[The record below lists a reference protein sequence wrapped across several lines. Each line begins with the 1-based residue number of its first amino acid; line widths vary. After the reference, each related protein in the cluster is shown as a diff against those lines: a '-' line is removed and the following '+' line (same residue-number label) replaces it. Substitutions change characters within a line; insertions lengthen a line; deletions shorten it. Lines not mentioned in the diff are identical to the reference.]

1 MINMDNEALLR
12 NAFLDN
18 ILRYLI
24 EENFPRVI
32 KCLDML
38 SEEQVWYRPNAQS
51 NSVGNLV
58 IHLHGNLTQWV
69 LDGIGG
75 QPFKRARQAE
85 FDADRTKTKA
95 ELIAML
101 GRLKDDLSPLIRD
114 ISTAELLSIRPVQ
127 IYEESGVTILVHVTE
142 HFSYHCGQIAYL
154 TKWLTGQPTNFY
166 GPLE

>member
-1 MINMDNEALLR
+1 MDHETLLR
-12 NAFLDN
+12 TAFIDN

-38 SEEQVWYRPNAQS
+38 SEEQIWYRPNAQS

-58 IHLHGNLTQWV
+58 LHLAGNLTQWA
-69 LDGIGG
+69 LDGVGG
-75 QPFKRARQAE
+75 RKFKRARQAE
-85 FDADRTKTKA
+85 FEADRTKTKS
-95 ELIAML
+95 ELIGL
-101 GRLKDDLSPLIRD
+101 VDQLKNDLDPVIRN
-114 ISTAELLSIRPVQ
+114 ISTAELLRVRPVQ
-127 IYEESGVTILVHVTE
+127 IYEESGVTILIHVTE
-142 HFSYHCGQIAYL
+142 HFSYHTGQIAYL

>member
-1 MINMDNEALLR
+1 MDNETLLR
-12 NAFLDN
+12 TAFIDN

-38 SEEQVWYRPNAQS
+38 SEEQIWYRPNAES

-58 IHLHGNLTQWV
+58 LHLAGNLTQWA

-75 QPFKRARQAE
+75 RTFKRERQAE
-85 FDADRTKTKA
+85 FDADRTKTKR
-95 ELIAML
+95 ELIGLMSQ
-101 GRLKDDLSPLIRD
+101 LKDDLDTLIRK
-114 ISTAELLSIRPVQ
+114 ISTAELLRVRPVQ
-127 IYEESGVTILVHVTE
+127 IYEESGVAILIHVTE
-142 HFSYHCGQIAYL
+142 HFSYHTGQIAYV
-154 TKWLTGQPTNFY
+154 TKWLTDQPTNFY